1 MSLFGKVLDIF
12 GPGGSNNSFY
22 ARDFR
27 NAYTF
32 RPDQNPPRQKFQGYV
47 NFVLNR
53 SLYGSSFYSGDGS
66 AFRVNISSLVKTATL
81 PEMQF
86 KTDTKNSYN
95 RKKIINTGVE
105 YEPVDIKVFDT
116 INNDWLVLFM
126 KYFSYH
132 YMNPRNKSS
141 TGREVG
147 DDPTKATPGSNMI
160 GSKFGFGGNWDSNAY
175 GYNLNQ
181 VSNFFERIDY
191 VLYHGNKGIQYSLM
205 NPVLTRFRTGE
216 IDYSSSEVMDFDMTF
231 EYESFT
237 IYDHVHFGLSEVD
250 VARFEDAKGYSGPA
264 FVPLRK
270 PLVLGED
277 SDIIGKPLKI
287 LADDR
292 ERAAQPQ
299 AAPTA
304 PAEAATDP
312 SSAGAVNGSD
322 LQSDQAKSPTSSDV
336 NKTSDQNSQ
345 TYSDYVGGLS
355 GEAKLDAQRKGSAAI
370 DQLVAQGWDRK
381 DAAKQVYQ
389 DKKDWASAAA
399 GANNPTSNLKNNQ
412 STLPPVYGKT
422 ASFATPPAKKKGFFE
437 DILGKV
443 ADSALTA
450 AIHGGSIKNAVIN
463 TAAAGTISG
472 IVGAVTAPVRPSAS
486 QPKESPRAGGEK
498 PPVTPTTEGSP

>member
-53 SLYGSSFYSGDGS
+53 SLYGSSFYANDGS

-95 RKKIINTGVE
+95 RKKIINTGIE

-116 INNDWLVLFM
+116 INNDWLILFM

-191 VLYHGNKGIQYSLM
+191 VLYHGNKGIQYSLI

-216 IDYSSSEVMDFDMTF
+216 IDYASSEVMDFDMTF

-237 IYDHVHFGLSEVD
+237 IYDHVQFGLSEID
-250 VARFEDAKGYSGPA
+250 VARFEDAKGYTGPA

-270 PLVLGED
+270 PLVLG
-277 SDIIGKPLKI
+277 SDTDITGKPLKI
-287 LADDR
+287 LADNR
-292 ERAAQPQ
+292 QRAAQPQ
-299 AAPTA
+299 AAPTQ
-304 PAEAATDP
+304 PAEDP
-312 SSAGAVNGSD
+312 NSAKAVNGSD
-322 LQSDQAKSPTSSDV
+322 LQSDQFKAPTSSDV
-336 NKTSDQNSQ
+336 NKAANADAKTNEKTS
-345 TYSDYVGGLS
+345 TGT
-355 GEAKLDAQRKGSAAI
+355 
-370 DQLVAQGWDRK
+370 K
-381 DAAKQVYQ
+381 DA
-389 DKKDWASAAA
+389 
-399 GANNPTSNLKNNQ
+399 SNAVKNNN

-422 ASFATPPAKKKGFFE
+422 ASFATPPAKEKNFFG
-437 DILGKV
+437 DLLGKV
-443 ADSALTA
+443 ADSAITA

-463 TAAAGTISG
+463 TAAAGTMSG
-472 IVGAVTAPVRPSAS
+472 ILNVVKAPVRPPAS
-486 QPKESPRAGGEK
+486 KPKENTNAGGEK
-498 PPVTPTTEGSP
+498 TPVVPPSG

>member
-53 SLYGSSFYSGDGS
+53 SLYGSSFYGSDGA
-66 AFRVNISSLVKTATL
+66 AFRVNISSLVKTASL

-126 KYFSYH
+126 KYFTYH

-141 TGREVG
+141 ADRQVG
-147 DDPTKATPGSNMI
+147 DDPTKATPGSDMI

-175 GYNLNQ
+175 GYNLNA

-216 IDYSSSEVMDFDMTF
+216 IDYSSSEVMEFDMTF

-237 IYDHVHFGLSEVD
+237 VYDHVQFGLSEVD
-250 VARFEDAKGYSGPA
+250 VARFENAKGYSGPA
-264 FVPLRK
+264 FVPIRK

-277 SDIIGKPLKI
+277 SDITGKPLKI
-287 LADDR
+287 LADNR
-292 ERAAQPQ
+292 ERSAQPQ
-299 AAPTA
+299 SPPTQ
-304 PAEAATDP
+304 PADTTNP
-312 SSAGAVNGSD
+312 SSAAATNGSD
-322 LQSDQAKSPTSSDV
+322 VQSDQAKSPTASDV
-336 NKTSDQNSQ
+336 NQTANADAKTNAQ
-345 TYSDYVGGLS
+345 T
-355 GEAKLDAQRKGSAAI
+355 ATGSTT
-370 DQLVAQGWDRK
+370 
-381 DAAKQVYQ
+381 
-389 DKKDWASAAA
+389 AS
-399 GANNPTSNLKNNQ
+399 NTVKNNN
-412 STLPPVYGKT
+412 STLPSVYGKT
-422 ASFATPPAKKKGFFE
+422 ASFATPPGKKKGFIE
-437 DILGKV
+437 GLLGRV
-443 ADSALTA
+443 ADAGLSA
-450 AIHGGSIKNAVIN
+450 AINGGSVKNAIIN
-463 TAAAGTISG
+463 TAAAGTVQG
-472 IVGAVTAPVRPSAS
+472 IVNIAKAPTRPASTRPAETASAS
-486 QPKESPRAGGEK
+486 GEK
-498 PPVTPTTEGSP
+498 PPVTPPGG